1 MPAAASACKTTLIFQ
16 VLWAAAIAVPL
27 PGAALSDVDL
37 QHTANQFGLGWS
49 MYTARHAISNA
60 GAKGPLKNNFAI
72 TAGCFGRGAAGCD
85 QLSAGRRVWWS
96 ESTVHPAN
104 PDGLILTTD
113 ACPGRAGRFRH
124 PCLKWPGWRGRG
136 SFQRRSDAEVS
147 AAPDRAYRAATS
159 LECYYHG
166 GAAARWRRH
175 SRPDSK
181 VWPCE

>member
-1 MPAAASACKTTLIFQ
+1 MLTFSIPQT
-16 VLWAAAIAVPL
+16 
-27 PGAALSDVDL
+27 
-37 QHTANQFGLGWS
+37 NLGWS

-85 QLSAGRRVWWS
+85 QLSAASG
-96 ESTVHPAN
+96 TA
-104 PDGLILTTD
+104 GLVERKHSAPGQSRWLD
-113 ACPGRAGRFRH
+113 PYHGCCPGRAGRFRH